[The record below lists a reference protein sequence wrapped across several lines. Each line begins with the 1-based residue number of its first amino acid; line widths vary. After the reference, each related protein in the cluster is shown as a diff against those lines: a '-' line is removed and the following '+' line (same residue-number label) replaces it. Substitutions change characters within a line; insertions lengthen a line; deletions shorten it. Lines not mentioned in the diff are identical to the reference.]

1 MELKKKLCKCGCNQ
15 MGYYWKS
22 GYLKGH
28 HPDDTKKPI
37 KKVSEKGKVKMKE
50 SNNYYRMAIGIN
62 IVKNKGKCI
71 CEECGEEIL
80 SPCGRNCSHIV
91 GAGANK
97 SLYHD
102 IINHKIL
109 CLKCENIWTNMD
121 KTKMSIYKEC
131 EEIRI
136 LLNNKHYSK

>member
-1 MELKKKLCKCGCNQ
+1 METKKKLCKCGCNQ

-37 KKVSEKGKVKMKE
+37 KKVSEKGKVKIKE
-50 SNNYYRMAIGIN
+50 SNDYYRMAIGMN

-80 SPCGRNCSHIV
+80 SPVGANVSHIISK
-91 GAGANK
+91 GANPA
-97 SLYHD
+97 LYTNKL
-102 IINHKIL
+102 NHKIL
-109 CLKCENIWTNMD
+109 CFKHHQMWETGDRKSMKIYEESINI
-121 KTKMSIYKEC
+121 KEQ
-131 EEIRI
+131 
-136 LLNNKHYSK
+136 LLREQKI

>member
-1 MELKKKLCKCGCNQ
+1 MILRKEKMCRCGCNQ

-80 SPCGRNCSHIV
+80 YPVGANVSHIISK
-91 GAGANK
+91 GANPA
-97 SLYHD
+97 LYTNML
-102 IINHKIL
+102 NHKIL
-109 CLKCENIWTNMD
+109 CVKHHQMWETGDRKSMNIYEECINIKEQLLKE
-121 KTKMSIYKEC
+121 K
-131 EEIRI
+131 
-136 LLNNKHYSK
+136 